1 VGGWALPPDGE
12 VAVRLLEDV
21 GAEAVTAIEAA
32 AARLSRWFGAV
43 RVIPKFR
50 TPLERQLS
58 G

>member
-1 VGGWALPPDGE
+1 VGGWALRPDGD
-12 VAVRLLEDV
+12 VVVRLLEDV
-21 GAEAVTAIEAA
+21 GAEVVTAIEAD

-43 RVIPKFR
+43 WVIPKFR